1 MLLRSP
7 RSGYQQL
14 RRLVT
19 LFDSLRNQVVPIN
32 IDNQE
37 ALSWYCCGPTVYDSA
52 HVGHARCVTHRC
64 ILRQAC
70 GHRVGA
76 LFTLMP
82 ASRTYVCFDIARRVL
97 ERLLQKPVVY
107 VMGVTDVDD
116 KIIAR
121 STELGVPV
129 AAVAARYEAEFMRD
143 MAALGVR
150 PPTAVVRVSEHVDA
164 IIDHIRAIESRG
176 FAYSAPDGSGV
187 YLDTG
192 RMGHAYGKLRP
203 AQHGQG
209 GTPPPLSTANAT
221 VSEPA
226 AKRSPADCAL
236 WKAAKAGEAASGAA
250 WPSPWGLGR
259 PGWHVE
265 CSAMVTATLGLHV
278 DVHSGGVD
286 LAFPHHCNEVAQAEC
301 SHGWVAAEAEAQA
314 AGGEEAE
321 VRRWVRAWLHAGHV
335 HLAGRK
341 MSKSLKNFVTV
352 EELLQPGRDIHDA
365 LRAVASPASA
375 RAGGGDASP
384 SSGSAFSSLASAA
397 DRADA
402 FRLYC
407 LTHSYRSDVALVP
420 AQLDEAA
427 ALLLRLRR
435 ALRAIV
441 DAAMTGPAC
450 KEAAAG
456 GASPPCAS
464 RSAHPGPLLAWP
476 DELPTQ
482 QQQQPQQPHLP
493 LLARQR
499 ELLRDARSQVDASL
513 RADLGTPAAL
523 RAVTL
528 LAGQAAAS
536 LALEGPPSVAGAL
549 LAWETAHFVA
559 DWLACFGLA
568 FPHASLAA
576 LRGGGSSNRG
586 WPALLLPEAAVA
598 ATESSAPVDASGGAS
613 RVPDALAGAGEDP
626 PPAVA
631 ELVAFRAAVRR
642 EAVAL
647 LKAAKKGA
655 VATAA
660 TGKKEEVSAVPALPQ
675 QGPAVA
681 NSNTNSSSSSAASDA
696 AGRLMALCDGLRDSA
711 LPRLG
716 WKLSDRNGQP
726 VVERAV
732 AAPPAA
738 LKPDDPAP

>member
-1 MLLRSP
+1 MVLLWP
-7 RSGYQQL
+7 
-14 RRLVT
+14 
-19 LFDSLRNQVVPIN
+19 DSLRQRTRGACKVSHIEF
-32 IDNQE
+32 Q
-37 ALSWYCCGPTVYDSA
+37 LTS
-52 HVGHARCVTHRC
+52 VTGQLHS
-64 ILRQAC
+64 LRLC
-70 GHRVGA
+70 R
-76 LFTLMP
+76 

-97 ERLLQKPVVY
+97 ERLLHKPVVY

-121 STELGVPV
+121 ATELGAPA
-129 AAVAARYEAEFMRD
+129 AAVATRYEAEFMRD

-150 PPTAVVRVSEHVDA
+150 PPTAIVRVSEHIDA

-192 RMGHAYGKLRP
+192 RMGDAYGKLRP
-203 AQHGQG
+203 PQHGHG
-209 GTPPPLSTANAT
+209 GTPPPLSAADAAAPE
-221 VSEPA
+221 S

-265 CSAMVTATLGLHV
+265 CSAMIGATLGLRV
-278 DVHSGGVD
+278 GVHSGGVD

-301 SHGWVAAEAEAQA
+301 AHGWVAAGTAHA
-314 AGGEEAE
+314 AGGEEEAE
-321 VRRWVRAWLHAGHV
+321 GRRWVRAWLHAGHV

-352 EELLQPGRDIHDA
+352 EELLRPGRDMHDA
-365 LRAVASPASA
+365 LRAVASPGEAS
-375 RAGGGDASP
+375 S
-384 SSGSAFSSLASAA
+384 SSGSAFSSLSSSA

-441 DAAMTGPAC
+441 DAATGPVSG
-450 KEAAAG
+450 EAAAG
-456 GASPPCAS
+456 GALPPRAS
-464 RSAHPGPLLAWP
+464 ARSGPLFAWT
-476 DELPTQ
+476 DESPTQ
-482 QQQQPQQPHLP
+482 HSPS
-493 LLARQR
+493 LARQR
-499 ELLRDARSQVDASL
+499 ELLRDARSAVDAAL
-513 RADLGTPAAL
+513 RDDLGTPAAL
-523 RAVTL
+523 RAVAS
-528 LAGQAAAS
+528 LAGQASAA
-536 LALEGPPSVAGAL
+536 LALGGPPSAAGAL

-568 FPHASLAA
+568 FPHPSLAA
-576 LRGGGSSNRG
+576 LRGSGGSSG
-586 WPALLLPEAAVA
+586 WPALLLPEGAMAATQGAAVG
-598 ATESSAPVDASGGAS
+598 ASGGVDFAAS
-613 RVPDALAGAGEDP
+613 PPGSLGGAGEDP

-631 ELVAFRAAVRR
+631 ELVAFRAGVRR

-647 LKAAKKGA
+647 LKAAKKEA
-655 VATAA
+655 AAAA
-660 TGKKEEVSAVPALPQ
+660 TGKQEAAAPALAIA
-675 QGPAVA
+675 G
-681 NSNTNSSSSSAASDA
+681 SRSSSSTASDA
-696 AGRLMALCDGLRDSA
+696 AGRLMALCDSLRDSA

-716 WKLSDRNGQP
+716 WRLSDRNGKP
-726 VVERAV
+726 VIERAV
-732 AAPPAA
+732 AATLAA
-738 LKPDDPAP
+738 PKQEDPAS